1 MKKEN
6 AISLKN
12 RAVDFLHDPKLVR
25 FARSLRYSL
34 YVIVHPFDGF
44 WDLKHEKRGSM
55 AAANVIVLLT
65 LLTTLWIKQF
75 SGFLFVKVDWESV
88 NIWSEMAQILLPLV
102 IWCVSNWCLTTLFDG
117 LGSLKDVYITTAYA
131 LTPYVLIQLPLIVMS
146 NVITVDEGALYTFFS
161 SVSILW
167 CAALLLIGMMQTHD
181 YTMGKTI
188 LAVLASILGM
198 VIIIVLCLLIFSMTS
213 EAIGYVITLVREI
226 MVREM

>member
-1 MKKEN
+1 MKTEN
-6 AISLKN
+6 AGHLVNK
-12 RAVDFLHDPKLVR
+12 AVAFLHSPKLTR
-25 FARSLRYSL
+25 FVRSLRYAL

-55 AAANVIVLLT
+55 AAAHVIVFMT
-65 LLTTLWIKQF
+65 LMTTLWIKQF

-88 NIWSEMAQILLPLV
+88 NVWSEMAQVLLPLI

-117 LGSLKDVYITTAYA
+117 LGSLSDVYITTAYA
-131 LTPYVLIQLPLIVMS
+131 LTPYVLIQIPLIIMS

-161 SVSILW
+161 SVSIVW
-167 CAALLLIGMMQTHD
+167 CAALLVIGMMQTHD

-188 LAVLASILGM
+188 LAIFASLLGM

-213 EAIGYVITLVREI
+213 EAIGYVVTLIREI
-226 MVREM
+226 MVRGA

>member
-6 AISLKN
+6 ARSLLAN
-12 RAVDFLHDPKLVR
+12 VNSFLHSQKMAQY
-25 FARSLRYSL
+25 ARSLRYSL

-55 AAANVIVLLT
+55 AAANTIVLLT

-88 NIWSEMAQILLPLV
+88 NIWGEMAQILLPLI

-131 LTPYVLIQLPLIVMS
+131 LTPYVLIQIPLIIMS

-167 CAALLLIGMMQTHD
+167 CGALLLVGMMQTHD

-188 LAVLASILGM
+188 LAVLVSILGM

-213 EAIGYVITLVREI
+213 EAVGYVVSLIREI
-226 MVREM
+226 